1 MFLIQDLILVVNSYV
16 NKSREGL
23 NEYVP
28 ILESDRETRLEST
41 YIFFLFLLLI
51 CISVWF
57 CFFDVIYC
65 TCCGFFSNLL
75 QKYIFVVVLMFKV
88 FARKYSKTKQ

>member
-28 ILESDRETRLEST
+28 ILESNRETRLEST
-41 YIFFLFLLLI
+41 YIFFLFILLI
-51 CISVWF
+51 CISV
-57 CFFDVIYC
+57 
-65 TCCGFFSNLL
+65 
-75 QKYIFVVVLMFKV
+75 
-88 FARKYSKTKQ
+88 